1 MTVNLVLASPS
12 MVITCYFT
20 NIHRILVKVE
30 QRFFHRQM
38 TLGHIRLLT
47 ASCEGVRLRVETG
60 ESVCALRHCL
70 FKQISGI
77 TFTNPHFLFACRL
90 VLRYSREGKGKRVE
104 EMTMDLPKDPMML
117 YSVVNTKLRDYYG
130 SLEEMC
136 DDMNLSEKE
145 LEQTLA
151 AAGFEYNR
159 ELNKF
164 M

>member
-1 MTVNLVLASPS
+1 MRILSCCSHNQPAEVEEKTFLPAFFYGIYSVANLVCFYILRFYQDRSFISTNPS
-12 MVITCYFT
+12 
-20 NIHRILVKVE
+20 
-30 QRFFHRQM
+30 
-38 TLGHIRLLT
+38 
-47 ASCEGVRLRVETG
+47 
-60 ESVCALRHCL
+60 
-70 FKQISGI
+70 
-77 TFTNPHFLFACRL
+77 TNPHFLFACRL